1 VVGGQAAGWNDTTD
15 MRMVQ
20 QFLIPGVQHAEEAD
34 LGAEMSR
41 VARYR
46 QQCLG
51 AGPKQQPVHLAFVL

>member
-1 VVGGQAAGWNDTTD
+1 MD